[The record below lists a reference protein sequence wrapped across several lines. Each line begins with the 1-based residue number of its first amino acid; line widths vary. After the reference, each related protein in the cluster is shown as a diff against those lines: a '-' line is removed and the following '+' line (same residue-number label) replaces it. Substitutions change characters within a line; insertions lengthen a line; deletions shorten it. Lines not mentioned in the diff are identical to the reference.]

1 MKKAITIIAV
11 VAAVVI
17 IINVLFWGG
26 WPRGLVGSGNL
37 ETEAYAFANFTEVE
51 ISDTFEFE
59 IEQSSSYS
67 INVTTDDN
75 VMDYVQVSQEGQTL
89 KIGLRTGLRIGS
101 VTLSIGFGIFPR
113 LESVTLKASVTMPQL
128 RELTVSGASRGTV
141 SEFSSTE
148 DLNVK
153 VSGASRVTGDITAG
167 DAAIDVSG
175 ASRVT
180 GDITAG
186 NVEFGI
192 SGASTIQLEGSADDM
207 VASVSGASHLNLD
220 AFTLNNADVNFSGAS
235 SGTVNLNG
243 RLDANLS
250 GASTLWY
257 IGEPTMGDINTS
269 GASTI
274 SKK

>member
-1 MKKAITIIAV
+1 MKKAIIIIAI
-11 VAAVVI
+11 VAAVAI
-17 IINVLFWGG
+17 ISNVLFWGG

-37 ETEAYAFANFTEVE
+37 ETEEYAFTDFTEVE
-51 ISDTFEFE
+51 IDSAFNFE
-59 IEQSSSYS
+59 IKQSSSYS

-75 VMDYVQVSQEGQTL
+75 IIDHVQVSQDGQTL
-89 KIGLRTGLRIGS
+89 KISLGRVLRIGS
-101 VTLSIGFGIFPR
+101 VTFKIGLGIFPYLGSITSR
-113 LESVTLKASVTMPQL
+113 ASVTMPQL
-128 RELTVSGASRGTV
+128 RGLTASGASHGTV
-141 SEFSSTE
+141 SDFNSTE
-148 DLNVK
+148 DL
-153 VSGASRVTGDITAG
+153 AIT
-167 DAAIDVSG
+167 VSG

-186 NVEFGI
+186 NVEFDI
-192 SGASTIQLEGSADDM
+192 SGASTIQLEGSANDM
-207 VASVSGASHLNLD
+207 VASVSGASHFNLD
-220 AFTLNNADVNFSGAS
+220 DFIVNNADVNFSGAS

-250 GASTLWY
+250 GASRLWY